1 MQSNDVCILGDN
13 SIKNTVEVEFNPM
26 AINKNV
32 TTLNNL
38 NKLSSSGSSAKQDS
52 SCQYFFVLKAEFK
65 NMK

>member
-13 SIKNTVEVEFNPM
+13 SIKNTVEVEFNLM

-38 NKLSSSGSSAKQDS
+38 NKLSSSGSSAK
-52 SCQYFFVLKAEFK
+52 
-65 NMK
+65 

>member
-13 SIKNTVEVEFNPM
+13 SIRNTVEVEFNPM

-38 NKLSSSGSSAKQDS
+38 NKLSSSGSSAK
-52 SCQYFFVLKAEFK
+52 
-65 NMK
+65 